1 MPRRQLLEAGVHVV
15 EPQAAAVPAALPVA
29 DAGRLPPVEATE
41 EEALCAAA
49 EETHRMGVGDRT
61 ACAEASRVAKEAA
74 GRRQQ
79 EDGERRRR
87 SKMVQNIALCER
99 LGIKYSTKG
108 AACAPRK

>member
-1 MPRRQLLEAGVHVV
+1 M

-41 EEALCAAA
+41 EEALCAAV